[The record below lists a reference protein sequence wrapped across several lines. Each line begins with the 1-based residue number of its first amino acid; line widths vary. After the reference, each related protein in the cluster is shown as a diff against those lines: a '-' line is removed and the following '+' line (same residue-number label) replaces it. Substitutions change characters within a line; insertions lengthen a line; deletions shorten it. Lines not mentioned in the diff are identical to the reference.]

1 MTTPIPRDVVNYV
14 RNVFL
19 VCNRRIGRKIAAVPN
34 SSEQSLDLT
43 MIEQLSQFSAP
54 TILPSDWTVRIDIHY
69 LGGRRHFGR
78 WEVADIGVL
87 LFLRRA
93 GKLVRSKVALFQSKR
108 LYPDSGD
115 VDEEEAA
122 DYHVGFARLVP
133 AGPSTSPMTI
143 QHVFTFSE
151 QSKYRALHVRDT
163 QWRAIRQFQQTR
175 HIPVYY
181 LLYNPWTV
189 PFSQTFPLTHR
200 PSLGKRSSVGYRI
213 IPSDVLMSSLSDR
226 PNSYSPQFRDV
237 CGLLR
242 GPVRNRSGWRIEYFI
257 SRLFLGCTHGRIFR
271 DAADD
276 DIESL
281 FFGRSGPIAAAIG
294 INVEMPEHVEW
305 IES

>member
-1 MTTPIPRDVVNYV
+1 MKAPIPNDVVDYV

-19 VCNRRIGRKIAAVPN
+19 VCNRRIGRKIAAVPK

-43 MIEQLSQFSAP
+43 MIEQLSQYSAP

-115 VDEEEAA
+115 IDEEEAA
-122 DYHVGFARLVP
+122 DYHAGFARLVP
-133 AGPSTSPMTI
+133 AGPSVSPMAT
-143 QHVFTFSE
+143 QHVFSFSE
-151 QSKYRALHVRDT
+151 QSKYGALHVRDA
-163 QWRAIRQFQQTR
+163 QWRAIRQFQQAR

-181 LLYNPWTV
+181 LLYNPWTI

-200 PSLGKRSSVGYRI
+200 PSLGKRSSVGCRI
-213 IPSDVLMSSLSDR
+213 IPADVLMPSLSDR
-226 PNSYSPQFRDV
+226 PDSYSPQFREV

-242 GPVRNRSGWRIEYFI
+242 GSVRNRSGWRIEYFI
-257 SRLFLGCTHGRIFR
+257 SRLFLGCTHGRVFQ
-271 DAADD
+271 DLADD

-294 INVEMPEHVEW
+294 INVEMPEHEEW
-305 IES
+305 IDS

>member
-1 MTTPIPRDVVNYV
+1 MTTPIPNDVVDYV

-34 SSEQSLDLT
+34 SSEQSLDHT
-43 MIEQLSQFSAP
+43 MIEQLSQYSRP

-69 LGGRRHFGR
+69 LGGRRHFDR

-87 LFLRRA
+87 LFLRWA

-115 VDEEEAA
+115 IDEEEAA
-122 DYHVGFARLVP
+122 DSHVGFARLVP
-133 AGPSTSPMTI
+133 AGPSVSPMAT
-143 QHVFTFSE
+143 QHVFSFSE
-151 QSKYRALHVRDT
+151 QSKYGALHVRDI
-163 QWRAIRQFQQTR
+163 QWRAIRQFQQAR

-181 LLYNPWTV
+181 LLYNPWTI

-200 PSLGKRSSVGYRI
+200 PSLGKRSSVGCRI
-213 IPSDVLMSSLSDR
+213 IPADVLMPSLSDR
-226 PNSYSPQFRDV
+226 PESYSPQFREV

-242 GPVRNRSGWRIEYFI
+242 GSVRNRSGWRIEYFI
-257 SRLFLGCTHGRIFR
+257 SRLFLGCTHGRVFQ
-271 DAADD
+271 DLADD

-294 INVEMPEHVEW
+294 INVEMPEHEEW
-305 IES
+305 IDS